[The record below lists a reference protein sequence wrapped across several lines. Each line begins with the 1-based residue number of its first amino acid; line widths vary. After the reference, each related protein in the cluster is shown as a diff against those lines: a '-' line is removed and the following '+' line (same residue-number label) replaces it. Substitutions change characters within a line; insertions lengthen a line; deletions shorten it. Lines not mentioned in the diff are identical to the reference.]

1 MRYGN
6 EKQKQ
11 KQKQKQKTLIFTCSK
26 TKTGGGR
33 EAYIPPD
40 MRRRI
45 FEPAYPAAGLWNT
58 ADSRLPTFCSPRN
71 SGLTP

>member
-1 MRYGN
+1 MAM
-6 EKQKQ
+6 
-11 KQKQKQKTLIFTCSK
+11 K
-26 TKTGGGR
+26 TKTKTKNPHIYLFQNENRGG